1 MRSRFLLHV
10 AFGALVASASSGL
23 AQSIYTAQE
32 HHLPIAVGTGISNFD
47 LDYGRNN
54 NGEERRMEG
63 ITSWIDW
70 SPPSVPSFLRGVG
83 LEIEG
88 RDINFGRPSSLN
100 RMRQDTIAGGVVYN
114 WPRYRVAQPYFQ
126 YLLGMG
132 SIDFPSRNPLY
143 THDTRAIQAPGGGLE
158 VTVFRNIRVRG
169 AYEYQFWPHLLGPN
183 TLNPNGFTFGTEYDF
198 RDFRP
203 RPRF

>member
-1 MRSRFLLHV
+1 MRSRMFVCLSM
-10 AFGALVASASSGL
+10 AILVTFASPGL
-23 AQSIYTAQE
+23 AQSLYSAQE
-32 HHLPIAVGTGISNFD
+32 RHLPIAVGTGMSNFD
-47 LDYGRNN
+47 LDFGKDS
-54 NGEERRMEG
+54 GGERRMEG
-63 ITSWIDW
+63 ITSWLDW
-70 SPPSVPSFLRGVG
+70 SPPSVPPFLRGIG

-88 RDINFGRPSSLN
+88 RDINSGRPSSLN

-126 YLLGMG
+126 HLLGIG
-132 SIDFPSRNPLY
+132 SIDFASRNPRY

-158 VTVFRNIRVRG
+158 VTVLRNVKVRG
-169 AYEYQFWPHLLGPN
+169 AYEYQFWPHLFGPHK
-183 TLNPNGFTFGTEYDF
+183 LNPNGFTFGTEYDF

>member
-1 MRSRFLLHV
+1 MRSKFLLF
-10 AFGALVASASSGL
+10 AFFGALVASASSGF
-23 AQSIYTAQE
+23 AQAVYTAQQR
-32 HHLPIAVGTGISNFD
+32 HIPIAVGTGMSNFD
-47 LDYGRNN
+47 LDYGKDS
-54 NGEERRMEG
+54 GGERRMEG
-63 ITSWIDW
+63 ITAWLDW

-88 RDINFGRPSSLN
+88 RDINFGRPSSLYK
-100 RMRQDTIAGGVVYN
+100 MRQDTFAGGVVYN

-132 SIDFPSRNPLY
+132 SIDFPSTNPHY

-158 VTVFRNIRVRG
+158 VRVFRNVKVRG
-169 AYEYQFWPHLLGPN
+169 AYEYQFWPHIFGAH